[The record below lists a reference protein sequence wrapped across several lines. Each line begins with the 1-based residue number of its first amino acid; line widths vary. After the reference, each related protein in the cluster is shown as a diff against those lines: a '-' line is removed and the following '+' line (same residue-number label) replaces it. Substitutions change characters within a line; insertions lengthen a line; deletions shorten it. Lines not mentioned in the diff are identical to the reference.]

1 MPSDIYRNMSISGG
15 KKIVFDIY
23 LDQLGKPWDKHFNFT
38 VSRLFTI
45 VFTYRKENLR
55 NPSAEIQIMCR
66 KYEYMYLTLFQQG
79 PYIGSNRKNW

>member
-1 MPSDIYRNMSISGG
+1 MSISWG

-38 VSRLFTI
+38 DRWLFTI
-45 VFTYRKENLR
+45 DFHIYKRKR

-66 KYEYMYLTLFQQG
+66 KYEYMYLALFQQG